1 MKTLQYCCTFLN
13 NFNLIKDVFESSK
26 MFMNVVITLLLISID
41 QKVKML
47 SSFNCAADV
56 FIIKLHKQFEAL
68 CQKKLNIM
76 NWHCV
81 HYHIFSTK
89 HKVLAYKNLK
99 HMIQKSHF
107 NQMHW
112 TEIAS
117 LSNMIYDFMIYHLIE
132 KSRIRSH
139 EIHDR
144 RYRVHNVNMSTLLMR
159 LCEFNK
165 HQSSSFKTLNYQS
178 ISVKIIK
185 NDDFKTNVFKI
196 DDLKTIALKSDD
208 SSKNNNFKI
217 NDFNDDDFKN
227 DDLKNDDFKKNNFK
241 KNNFKK
247 NNFKFSDLKNDDF
260 KNDDFKKNNFKFSDL
275 KNDNFKKN
283 NLKFS
288 DFKNDDFKNDDLK
301 KNNFKISNVKNDD
314 IKSDDVKNDD
324 VKNDDV
330 KNDDFKI
337 SELNIIKLK
346 NDDLKSNEFN
356 SDDEINSKN
365 DFEEI
370 EDNHD
375 TTTFRLIQVKDKTK
389 NKMKQKFLSHCT
401 QLKLNKQSNK
411 IDHQAYIWN
420 FTQFWIRVK
429 MKEQLNSQDR
439 A

>member
-1 MKTLQYCCTFLN
+1 MKTLQYCCTLLN

-26 MFMNVVITLLLISID
+26 IFMNVVITLLLISID

-68 CQKKLNIM
+68 CQKKLDIM

-99 HMIQKSHF
+99 HIIQKSHF

-117 LSNMIYDFMIYHLIE
+117 LSNMIYDFMIHHLIE

-139 EIHDR
+139 EIHDHR
-144 RYRVHNVNMSTLLMR
+144 CRVHNVNMSTLLMR

-241 KNNFKK
+241 KNNFK
-247 NNFKFSDLKNDDF
+247 FSDLKNDDF
-260 KNDDFKKNNFKFSDL
+260 KNDD
-275 KNDNFKKN
+275 FKKN

-301 KNNFKISNVKNDD
+301 KNNFKISNVKNND
-314 IKSDDVKNDD
+314 IKSDD

-420 FTQFWIRVK
+420 FTQFWIRVE